1 MLVQE
6 HFVLRYF
13 ESVFKIVI
21 SSLWLFLLYER
32 NFGISHIYEL
42 VVSFVSSLQPL
53 IVLNFGRIS
62 NIFRVPC

>member
-1 MLVQE
+1 M
-6 HFVLRYF
+6 LRYF

-32 NFGISHIYEL
+32 NFSISHIYEF

-53 IVLNFGRIS
+53 IVLNFGRHKQYI
-62 NIFRVPC
+62 